1 MDSHTIH
8 NLCRH
13 LVCCK
18 IFILFLKSEVI
29 PHHILCLEQI
39 LVLQVLHSQS
49 HSRKVI
55 TVHNKN
61 HILRIICKLVC
72 QLFDKIIHL
81 MDLIYVIFPFIVLF
95 LSRRTGNCDLRI
107 LQNLLIRICTMS
119 LYGNS
124 IYIIRPLSRI
134 QTFQNF
140 ICQNLILYP
149 AIWILLVLSCHVL
162 FRSKSI
168 KSEIRENR
176 SSSIEVCLI
185 IMNRMGGIAHILQ
198 YVRCTLT
205 GSLSQ
210 NTLIRIFP
218 GSEIMHTHSCN
229 GFKLRICST
238 CTYRRNLIISG
249 GIFLHQLS
257 ERRDRIF
264 RNIQIVYQCGI
275 KE

>member
-49 HSRKVI
+49 HSRKVV

-95 LSRRTGNCDLRI
+95 LSRCTGNCDLRI
-107 LQNLLIRICTMS
+107 FQNLLIRIRTMS
-119 LYGNS
+119 LYRNS
-124 IYIIRPLSRI
+124 IYIIRSLSGV
-134 QTFQNF
+134 QTLQNL

-162 FRSKSI
+162 FGSKSI

-185 IMNRMGGIAHILQ
+185 IMNCMGGITQLLQ
-198 YVRCTLT
+198 YIRCTLT

-218 GSEIMHTHSCN
+218 RSKIMHTHSCN
-229 GFKLRICST
+229 GFKLCIGST
-238 CTYRRNLIISG
+238 CTDRGNLIIS
-249 GIFLHQLS
+249 
-257 ERRDRIF
+257 
-264 RNIQIVYQCGI
+264 
-275 KE
+275 